1 MPYFK
6 PLCIPFLILVPQ
18 LSNRGCYCTSHIFSN
33 SRFGHLF
40 CLNYSFPL
48 NGVRSSHAC
57 MIRIMLLLYGEDI
70 PSNTHTVII
79 RVPRNNDGKMK
90 FSAETRFRTCNERV
104 WLLYNS
110 TEYYSIGKTRS
121 PYPFG
126 HGLLD
131 VAQHCRAAVVQ
142 KGKKARRLHA
152 SAIIFLNMP
161 GNAQIASTQ
170 FAVHMVF
177 WLTAITIV
185 LEVCLPTI

>member
-70 PSNTHTVII
+70 PSNTHTDIMQSTAICMCISSISLWYII
-79 RVPRNNDGKMK
+79 AN
-90 FSAETRFRTCNERV
+90 ETTFRSVFERQNSRFLSENLTSTPQGRGYCLALS
-104 WLLYNS
+104 LL
-110 TEYYSIGKTRS
+110 SI
-121 PYPFG
+121 
-126 HGLLD
+126 
-131 VAQHCRAAVVQ
+131 
-142 KGKKARRLHA
+142 
-152 SAIIFLNMP
+152 I
-161 GNAQIASTQ
+161 IAS
-170 FAVHMVF
+170 HY
-177 WLTAITIV
+177 L
-185 LEVCLPTI
+185 CLALALLSISVA